1 MPKRNRSES
10 TPDIK
15 GLLKVCG
22 FPQIQYLSD
31 DQEFNM
37 LVHFLTNRNRDSIP
51 VSTIREHIINF
62 PHFKKCDLTKIDGTR
77 LICLVILWM
86 LNLPWVDNQT
96 ELLDKIHL
104 VQECHFLL
112 HQEYNEQLIS
122 MEETTMMGSF
132 MKEALSSLSEKL
144 QTAVKYTLPVELVKA
159 KKKYY
164 ALYAEKTTLKE
175 KNKQK
180 EKLHPMITKYKETS
194 RDDYLKHMMEIS
206 QKKDINGL
214 IKMFDEIANEEKTMS
229 EIDNENKS
237 KELNEI
243 MLDLLK
249 TDNKKKKARNV

>member
-1 MPKRNRSES
+1 
-10 TPDIK
+10 
-15 GLLKVCG
+15 
-22 FPQIQYLSD
+22 
-31 DQEFNM
+31 
-37 LVHFLTNRNRDSIP
+37 
-51 VSTIREHIINF
+51 
-62 PHFKKCDLTKIDGTR
+62 
-77 LICLVILWM
+77 
-86 LNLPWVDNQT
+86 
-96 ELLDKIHL
+96 
-104 VQECHFLL
+104 
-112 HQEYNEQLIS
+112 
-122 MEETTMMGSF
+122 
-132 MKEALSSLSEKL
+132 LSSLSEKL

-249 TDNKKKKARNV
+249 TDNKRKKARNV